1 MNETSTP
8 VVYVRLHSRIKIK
21 MGSTLQI
28 KHVANILSD
37 PPEYENELRETVLIH
52 TEKKDGTLLLV
63 DVLPLIARIKQVVPN
78 AQVETLGSSHTLVE
92 LLPHEKPPSKSLF
105 ILVWLLLFFGSALTI
120 MNFHADVNMKE
131 VHVRVVEML
140 TGYRDENPYMFQIA
154 YSIGIGF
161 GMAVFF
167 NHLFKKKWNDEPT
180 PLEVEMYLYQQNVD
194 QFAISE
200 EYERIKSSISADN
213 LSGRDSP

>member
-1 MNETSTP
+1 MMKPSTP
-8 VVYVRLHSRIKIK
+8 VVYVRLHSRIKVK
-21 MGSTLQI
+21 MGSLLKI
-28 KHVANILSD
+28 KHVANIMSD
-37 PPEYENELRETVLIH
+37 PPEYEDKIKETILVH
-52 TEKKDGTLLLV
+52 TEKRDGTMLLI
-63 DVLPLIARIKQVVPN
+63 DVLPLIARIKQVVPE
-78 AQVETLGSSHTLVE
+78 AQVETLGSSHILVE
-92 LLPHEKPPSKSLF
+92 LLPHERPPSKSLF

-131 VHVRVVEML
+131 VHIRVVEML

-167 NHLFKKKWNDEPT
+167 NHMFKRKWNDEPT

-194 QFAISE
+194 QYAVSE
-200 EYERIKSSISADN
+200 EYEKIKSSMCIDPVQDKN
-213 LSGRDSP
+213 CP